1 MRLCVSCGCVSC
13 SLGPQIAAM
22 SNKST
27 KHTHNAGT
35 SLLPPPPHCLKST
48 PHVGSTLPL
57 HLPLPLPCCAIRQHL
72 SNRYHNSIKIYI
84 LLFNNLLLLFVNF
97 SLPLSLVDLFSVSL
111 SFFQL
116 DVEKFPEKRF
126 CGKPRND
133 RRIQPAMFDDNLR
146 GICSVGARD
155 GDEDADGDGAG

>member
-1 MRLCVSCGCVSC
+1 MPAPPS
-13 SLGPQIAAM
+13 
-22 SNKST
+22 
-27 KHTHNAGT
+27 

-48 PHVGSTLPL
+48 PHVGSTLPSL
-57 HLPLPLPCCAIRQHL
+57 SPCPSPVAL
-72 SNRYHNSIKIYI
+72 SGNTCLTGITIQLRFIFCCLTICCYCLSTF
-84 LLFNNLLLLFVNF
+84 LSF
-97 SLPLSLVDLFSVSL
+97 SLSLSLWFAALVDLFSVSL

-116 DVEKFPEKRF
+116 GVEKFPEKRF